1 MIVFE
6 RLLTSW
12 LFWLAML
19 AIAVTLAINEA
30 FFPRHVPEAKPQSD
44 RPAAPQ
50 TVHPGDKNRWVH
62 LSEIPTYGYAETGEV
77 AMAAFANSWTCRRSR
92 MDGPS

>member
-1 MIVFE
+1 VIVFE

-30 FFPRHVPEAKPQSD
+30 FFARHVPEAKPPSD
-44 RPAAPQ
+44 PPVTSGAA
-50 TVHPGDKNRWVH
+50 DKH
-62 LSEIPTYGYAETGEV
+62 LGMTMTRAITPRSS
-77 AMAAFANSWTCRRSR
+77 AAGS
-92 MDGPS
+92 